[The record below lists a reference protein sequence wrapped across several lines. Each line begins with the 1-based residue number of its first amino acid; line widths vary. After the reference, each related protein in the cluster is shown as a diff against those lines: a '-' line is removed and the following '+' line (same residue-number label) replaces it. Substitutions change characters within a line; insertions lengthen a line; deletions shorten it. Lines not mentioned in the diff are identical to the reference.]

1 MGYNCCLCCCCWW
14 KADQYLVYFRYRIY
28 LHLLP
33 CFYCYSLDIYKSV
46 KMGKSPKEKTIY
58 KAMRSADKFY
68 NEVPGK
74 YSTFC
79 FREICNIYNCSIWW
93 CVWWRDVVPILLC
106 VCLLYNCLCLYI
118 IKVCILLPWI
128 HFLRQII

>member
-1 MGYNCCLCCCCWW
+1 MG
-14 KADQYLVYFRYRIY
+14 DQYLVYFRYRIY

-68 NEVPGK
+68 NEVPAFGDVFDEETW
-74 YSTFC
+74 YQFC
-79 FREICNIYNCSIWW
+79 FVFVCCTIV
-93 CVWWRDVVPILLC
+93 CVFILSRYIQLKSQDPLDKDHKGVKLKKRVPASAKPEEQQCFI
-106 VCLLYNCLCLYI
+106 N
-118 IKVCILLPWI
+118 KED
-128 HFLRQII
+128 